1 MDIFDILTLLGG
13 IALFLFGMTYMGD
26 ALKKLAGHH
35 MRSILSNVTS
45 NPLKGF
51 IVGLAVTMIIQSSTA
66 TNVMVLSFINAG
78 MMSLTNSIP
87 LMIGANLGTTVT
99 AWIMSLSEIN
109 GAGLI
114 LKFFRPASLTPILIF
129 IGVLLYRFSKAQKKN
144 DIGAIL
150 IGFGLLLFGMIN
162 MSSAMSGMSEMPGFA
177 EFFTYLKNPVLGLII
192 GILAAAIMQSSSA
205 AIGVLQA
212 LALAGDITFESAIP
226 LVLGINI
233 GQVLPVMIAAT
244 GTSKDSKRA
253 AVIDLYL
260 NIAGAVIALPVY
272 MILKGAGALPFVTA
286 AATPVTIAITHSV
299 YKLLC
304 SVFELPAC
312 RLFEKLG
319 YLTIKES
326 SEPQYKLLDSRFMA
340 TPALALAQC
349 RARTGE
355 CIKACRDALEESY
368 KLFGEDWDEAAAR
381 SIHEAEELCDRYQ
394 DELNAY
400 LAKLSVRSMTE
411 KESREVT
418 HLMHVAAES
427 ENVSD
432 HIYHMSV
439 AMERFME
446 NGETFNKEAHSE
458 LLSIMEK
465 LSRLME
471 LSEALFYSSDIKTAG
486 EIAELEKVLL
496 TETEQGRDNNLDR
509 LKKGTATV
517 SEGSAFT
524 DLLLDFERIADHLS
538 KEARLALQK

>member
-1 MDIFDILTLLGG
+1 MDIFDVLTLLGG

-35 MRSILSNVTS
+35 MRNILSNVTS

-78 MMSLTNSIP
+78 MMSLANSIP

-129 IGVLLYRFSKAQKKN
+129 IGVLLYRFSKKQKKN

-177 EFFTYLKNPVLGLII
+177 DFFTYLKNPVLGLVT

-304 SVFELPAC
+304 SVFELPLC
-312 RLFEKLG
+312 GLFEKLG
-319 YLTIKES
+319 HMTVKES

-368 KLFGEDWDEAAAR
+368 RLFGEDWDEEAAKK
-381 SIHEAEELCDRYQ
+381 IHEAEELCDRYQ

-432 HIYHMSV
+432 HIYHMAV

-446 NGETFNKEAHSE
+446 NGETFSKEAHDE

-471 LSEALFYSSDIKTAG
+471 LSEALFYSSDIRTAG
-486 EIAELEKVLL
+486 EIAELEKTLL
-496 TETEQGRDNNLDR
+496 DQTELCRDNNLDR
-509 LKKGTATV
+509 LKKDMSTV

-538 KEARLALQK
+538 KEARLALAK